1 MLSSLN
7 VEVDVVYQGSQSVIL
22 KFLTLNYYIRHLF
35 CVNSLYFSEF
45 WFFLFIR
52 HYLVAIEFRFAR
64 RLLYCHQIKI
74 LFGNW
79 SPLEDHRAAILIIY
93 RLEYLRQTTLLVVFM
108 IRLPINFLDY
118 RIVSL
123 HRLKR
128 LKCIF
133 TNAIVSPL

>member
-79 SPLEDHRAAILIIY
+79 SP
-93 RLEYLRQTTLLVVFM
+93 
-108 IRLPINFLDY
+108 
-118 RIVSL
+118 
-123 HRLKR
+123 
-128 LKCIF
+128 
-133 TNAIVSPL
+133 